1 VFSYRRAVK
10 GAACAGVLVS
20 KKRDDKEFLAM
31 NKMNV

>member
-1 VFSYRRAVK
+1 VFSYGRAVK
-10 GAACAGVLVS
+10 KRGWRRGVVT